1 LFQRKGGWKVIR
13 DHRFY
18 EMQSALSA
26 TGHLA
31 GSELEELEQHVSQ
44 CVSCRNYMVEMA
56 TVSRELFLTQIR
68 PNSCETPKGMEQ
80 RFIQRAVAAGIP
92 LKPETSAGFS
102 LQFARYAAIVAVLTL
117 FIAAAWKVAS
127 TSHAERA
134 SGQFPPQI
142 EARPEAI
149 SDTAPQL
156 PGVVHTAVVNSRR
169 TKRRP
174 AVPGRAVLT
183 RSPISYGD
191 VSHPYLALN
200 GPLFTK
206 PYAAS
211 LFRREWDGKPE
222 ERSFHFDLTLA
233 SLPRSD
239 SPLNAG
245 ASALVPDFR
254 FNTPVFHIDPRQS
267 W

>member
-1 LFQRKGGWKVIR
+1 
-13 DHRFY
+13 
-18 EMQSALSA
+18 MQSALSA
-26 TGHLA
+26 TGHLS
-31 GSELEELEQHVSQ
+31 GSELEELERHVSQ

-56 TVSRELFLTQIR
+56 TLSRELFLTQLR
-68 PNSCETPKGMEQ
+68 PNNDETPKGMEQ
-80 RFIQRAVAAGIP
+80 RFIRRAVAAGIP
-92 LKPETSAGFS
+92 LKLERSAVFS
-102 LQFARYAAIVAVLTL
+102 LRFARYAAIAAVLTL
-117 FIAAAWKVAS
+117 FIAVAWKVAL

-134 SGQFPPQI
+134 SGQFPSQV
-142 EARPEAI
+142 EARPKAV
-149 SDTAPQL
+149 SNTTPQL
-156 PGVVHTAVVNSRR
+156 PGGRVVRTAVRSERR

-183 RSPISYGD
+183 GSPISYGD

-200 GPLFTK
+200 RPLFTK

-211 LFRREWDGKPE
+211 LFHRKWDGKPE
-222 ERSFHFDLTLA
+222 ERSFHFDFTLA

-245 ASALVPDFR
+245 TSALVPDFR
-254 FNTPVFHIDPRQS
+254 FNTPVFHLDPRQS